1 MKNTVEYT
9 FDNYPNVK
17 VVAYKGADGTL
28 ETNIDKFYLIQQWVR
43 ISMDTL
49 R

>member
-17 VVAYKGADGTL
+17 VVAYKGVV
-28 ETNIDKFYLIQQWVR
+28 DK
-43 ISMDTL
+43 L
-49 R
+49 RSDYA